1 MGLKQLWPSCTILR
15 NYVVFYIRR
24 VLQLCLSPLSYWSIT
39 LPLHISLL
47 SVFTVGQD
55 VNRQMKNCVNIK
67 DIYKIMKD
75 YPGTATLV
83 FYILISPIINSY
95 IFSRTVA
102 VSIPAT
108 FSISS
113 YKLMINLA
121 SLPSPSSSST

>member
-1 MGLKQLWPSCTILR
+1 MLVSSIHV
-15 NYVVFYIRR
+15 YH
-24 VLQLCLSPLSYWSIT
+24 SYWSIT

-47 SVFTVGQD
+47 SVFTVGLD
-55 VNRQMKNCVNIK
+55 VNKQMENCVNIK
-67 DIYKIMKD
+67 DIFYKILRD

-83 FYILISPIINSY
+83 FYILIYPIINSY

-113 YKLMINLA
+113 
-121 SLPSPSSSST
+121 